1 MKIESTKKKKRK
13 EEEKTL
19 CALTLSK
26 WYLKTTIW
34 IILINPL
41 KNIFL
46 NFENKLLNRKIKN
59 EKEETAGLIAFS
71 SICI

>member
-1 MKIESTKKKKRK
+1 
-13 EEEKTL
+13 
-19 CALTLSK
+19 
-26 WYLKTTIW
+26 LKTTIW

-46 NFENKLLNRKIKN
+46 NFENKLLNLKTKKK
-59 EKEETAGLIAFS
+59 KEEKAGLIAFS

>member
-19 CALTLSK
+19 CALAFSK
-26 WYLKTTIW
+26 WYLKTTIR

-41 KNIFL
+41 KNIF
-46 NFENKLLNRKIKN
+46 
-59 EKEETAGLIAFS
+59 
-71 SICI
+71 

>member
-1 MKIESTKKKKRK
+1 MKIESTKKEKRK

-19 CALTLSK
+19 CALAFSK

-46 NFENKLLNRKIKN
+46 NFENKLLNRKTKK
-59 EKEETAGLIAFS
+59 EKGGKGWVQ
-71 SICI
+71 